1 MAVQFFR
8 RTTATP
14 VSDVSMNGM
23 SNDGIYLYSSG
34 ADSYMFYGKQSIAAC
49 PNPHYAFTAGT
60 SNGKAYEFT
69 EPFAFRKSSA
79 DSTKLAEGTT
89 INVKFGIKNTSS
101 SPTLN
106 GVTICRR
113 LSNEMTPI
121 TINAHELVSDTSY
134 RLVYTKIGTTYYWV
148 ISGEKPAWSDLYGVP
163 SNLARIATSTSNTTP
178 PTTLSSGQLYIIHDN

>member
-34 ADSYMFYGKQSIAAC
+34 ADSYMFYGKQSIAAS

-60 SNGKAYEFT
+60 ANGKAYEFT

-163 SNLARIATSTSNTTP
+163 SNLLRYQIVNSSSDVGSTTGTAY
-178 PTTLSSGQLYIIHDN
+178 LILE